1 MLSEKPRQDQTNA
14 ESERGLRDIEPQEK
28 CADVS
33 HRFCHLSLKVI
44 ASASAAVGA
53 VAILGLMALGSF
65 FEAVVSSLA
74 RLSGVLGSVTAV
86 FMRLSR
92 IAVVI

>member
-1 MLSEKPRQDQTNA
+1 
-14 ESERGLRDIEPQEK
+14 
-28 CADVS
+28 
-33 HRFCHLSLKVI
+33 
-44 ASASAAVGA
+44 
-53 VAILGLMALGSF
+53 MALGSF
-65 FEAVVSSLA
+65 FEAVASSLA